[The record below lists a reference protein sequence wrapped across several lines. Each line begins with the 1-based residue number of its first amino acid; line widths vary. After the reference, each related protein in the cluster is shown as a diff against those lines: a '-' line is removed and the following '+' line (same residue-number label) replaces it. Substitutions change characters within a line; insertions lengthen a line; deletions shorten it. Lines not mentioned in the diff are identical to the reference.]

1 MAPPPSIRAARFTD
15 CRGGKREAGSVTPA
29 KRRRAGDRLRN
40 AVRVL
45 LILAALT
52 FAVEGGE
59 YGTSDLLR
67 QRARERRLRAE
78 IDSLSRVVD
87 SLSRYKRRVETDP
100 KLQERIAREEF
111 GMVRGNKELLYRF
124 AEPDTGAAAAQRT
137 RP

>member
-1 MAPPPSIRAARFTD
+1 VALVAA
-15 CRGGKREAGSVTPA
+15 AIA
-29 KRRRAGDRLRN
+29 
-40 AVRVL
+40 
-45 LILAALT
+45 

-59 YGTSDLLR
+59 YGTSDLLL

-78 IDSLSRVVD
+78 IDSLSRAVD
-87 SLSRYKRRVETDP
+87 SLGRYKRRVETDP

-124 AEPDTGAAAAQRT
+124 AEPDSGSSATQRA

>member
-1 MAPPPSIRAARFTD
+1 MARARK
-15 CRGGKREAGSVTPA
+15 GIAGERV
-29 KRRRAGDRLRN
+29 RALVKA
-40 AVRVL
+40 AVVV
-45 LILAALT
+45 AAIV

-59 YGTSDLLR
+59 YGTSDLLE
-67 QRARERRLRAE
+67 QRTRERRLRAE

-87 SLSRYKRRVETDP
+87 SLGRYKRRVETDP

-124 AEPDTGAAAAQRT
+124 AEPDTGAGATQRA